1 MAHIARFVK
10 EEGGSTVIEYGL
22 LCSLCI
28 LTILAAVTQFA
39 DSTNA
44 LWTQIANHV

>member
-1 MAHIARFVK
+1 MAHIIRFLDD
-10 EEGGSTVIEYGL
+10 EGGATAIEYGM

-39 DSTNA
+39 DSTID
-44 LWTQIANHV
+44 LWTTVAAHV